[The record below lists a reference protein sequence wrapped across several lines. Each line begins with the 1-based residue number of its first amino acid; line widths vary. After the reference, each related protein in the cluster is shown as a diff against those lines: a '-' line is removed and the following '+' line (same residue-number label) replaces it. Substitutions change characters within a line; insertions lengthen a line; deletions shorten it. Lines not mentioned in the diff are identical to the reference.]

1 MLLEYFLRPL
11 RLVFYGVLTFQKYL
25 YQLNKQNL
33 FILLEPDAVLFV
45 DITLLIFGYK
55 KTTQLRVVKNLN

>member
-1 MLLEYFLRPL
+1 
-11 RLVFYGVLTFQKYL
+11 
-25 YQLNKQNL
+25 
-33 FILLEPDAVLFV
+33 LEPDAVLFV